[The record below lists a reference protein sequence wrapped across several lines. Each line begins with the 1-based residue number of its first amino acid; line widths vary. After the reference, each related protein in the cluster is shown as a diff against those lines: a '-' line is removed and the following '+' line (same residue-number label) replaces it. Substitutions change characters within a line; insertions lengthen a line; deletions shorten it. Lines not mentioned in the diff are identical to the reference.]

1 LKFYTI
7 GYGGRNPQ
15 DFVDLLKQK
24 GVKTIVDVRLRPD
37 RSSMGAYV
45 KAGAPEK
52 GIQKLLSRAHI
63 GYVSLVELGNIFR
76 NYEDWRER
84 YKRLFDR
91 AGELLTDRLNEMETP
106 FCMMCAEKKVANCHR
121 QVISDYL
128 VMKGHEVEHLE

>member
-15 DFVDLLKQK
+15 DFVDLLKLK

>member
-15 DFVDLLKQK
+15 EFADLLKQK

-45 KAGAPEK
+45 KARSPEK

-63 GYVSLVELGNIFR
+63 GYVSMLELGNIFW

-84 YKRLFDR
+84 YGQLFDR
-91 AGELLTDRLNEMETP
+91 AGELLTDRLNEIDTP
-106 FCMMCAEKKVANCHR
+106 FCLMCAEKKVVNCHR
-121 QVISDYL
+121 QLISDYL
-128 VMKGHEVEHLE
+128 VLKGHEVEHL

>member
-1 LKFYTI
+1 MKFYTI

>member
-63 GYVSLVELGNIFR
+63 GDVSLVELGNIFR